1 MKEIEKIAD
10 ELFNKIRSRFEDVS
24 LGDESANS
32 TTDPD
37 EARFFNFDFTVGD
50 TNYGNITV
58 SIADSDSL
66 KVYYSRNISQK
77 ITTADKPHWYS
88 FLKSLRFFA
97 KRNMMMFDTRDITR
111 AGLSLRDIKAMGKSS
126 KAYQTSDISIAE
138 SKLYGSRTRSYEDHG
153 PARIILRHSCAID
166 EAAKSGRTRN
176 IESIFVET
184 TEGER
189 FKLPFTNL
197 KGARAMA
204 RHIGNGGRISDQ
216 ISEHI
221 CSIVEEMSNLRVFV
235 RNTRGKVFEDTETLE
250 MVESASDYYG
260 ELQEKLSK
268 LTKPRTYGG
277 YVANYAP
284 EVHDTS
290 DYDENMLRE
299 RFTRKMFDER
309 MSGAL
314 SSVHRAYK
322 RKQSQQCDT
331 AMGDEFSEWA
341 SSILEQ
347 SYRAEID
354 ADNDI
359 DALALEEFFADD
371 VIFGTDATNAISRV
385 SAIINDDGLNNKLVR
400 YAERDP
406 NEDARTVVYSW
417 LLQNNPAAAASV
429 EQTFKQPDTEPNSGT
444 NADAAEPAVDETVD
458 RYDKQSGLLADVVH
472 KVDDESNYAYKD
484 YMESNSLSSIIRL
497 AGL

>member
-1 MKEIEKIAD
+1 
-10 ELFNKIRSRFEDVS
+10 
-24 LGDESANS
+24 
-32 TTDPD
+32 
-37 EARFFNFDFTVGD
+37 
-50 TNYGNITV
+50 
-58 SIADSDSL
+58 
-66 KVYYSRNISQK
+66 
-77 ITTADKPHWYS
+77 
-88 FLKSLRFFA
+88 
-97 KRNMMMFDTRDITR
+97 
-111 AGLSLRDIKAMGKSS
+111 
-126 KAYQTSDISIAE
+126 
-138 SKLYGSRTRSYEDHG
+138 
-153 PARIILRHSCAID
+153 
-166 EAAKSGRTRN
+166 
-176 IESIFVET
+176 
-184 TEGER
+184 
-189 FKLPFTNL
+189 
-197 KGARAMA
+197 MA

-417 LLQNNPAAAASV
+417 LLQHNPAAAASV
-429 EQTFKQPDTEPNSGT
+429 EQTFKQPGTEPNSGT
-444 NADAAEPAVDETVD
+444 NADAGEPAVDETVD